1 MSYSDDYASDDYASD
16 DYASDDDASDD
27 DLNDYINDYINKTS
41 SNPSDIVLSNEIGK
55 GPLST
60 VECGIEPFIIK
71 PKLSGNMSFIEDTIG
86 ASSIAQGLEG
96 EQRAYGIEQVNKTS
110 RLGNAGDLSMTT
122 FSDDPKLKSLMM
134 RSLKYNPKEFYELKL
149 LNIMASDTFYD
160 YLNNLDKEK
169 IYKYYKFF
177 IPTEKHYKH
186 FNVTHYVM
194 GYILNKITDKDKKI
208 ETLDKLHDDSLV
220 RYGIKKIDILRY
232 ADLVGSVYKKYK
244 LV

>member
-1 MSYSDDYASDDYASD
+1 MSYSDDYASSLNDLSSD
-16 DYASDDDASDD
+16 DYESDDLD
-27 DLNDYINDYINKTS
+27 DYINDYIDNRS
-41 SNPSDIVLSNEIGK
+41 SKPSDIVSSNEIGK

-60 VECGIEPFIIK
+60 VDCGIESFIIK
-71 PKLSGNMSFIEDTIG
+71 PKISGNMSFIDDTIG

-149 LNIMASDTFYD
+149 LNIMTSDTFQV
-160 YLNNLDKEK
+160 YLDNLDKEK

-194 GYILNKITDKDKKI
+194 GYILNKITDNDKKI
-208 ETLDKLHDDSLV
+208 ETLNKLHDDSLV

-232 ADLVGSVYKKYK
+232 ADLVGSVYKKYN

>member
-1 MSYSDDYASDDYASD
+1 MSYSDGYASSLNDLSSDDYASDDLD
-16 DYASDDDASDD
+16 E
-27 DLNDYINDYINKTS
+27 YINDYIDKRS
-41 SNPSDIVLSNEIGK
+41 SKPSDIVLSNEIVK
-55 GPLST
+55 GTLST
-60 VECGIEPFIIK
+60 VKCGIESFIIR
-71 PKLSGNMSFIEDTIG
+71 PKISGNMSFIDDTIG

-149 LNIMASDTFYD
+149 LNIMTSDTFQV
-160 YLNNLDKEK
+160 YLDNLDKEK

-194 GYILNKITDKDKKI
+194 GYIINKITDKDKKI
-208 ETLDKLHDDSLV
+208 ETLNKLHDDSLV

-232 ADLVGSVYKKYK
+232 ADLVGSVYKKYN